1 MSRWPSLL
9 KGNPM
14 SVYQTIA
21 KNTYWSALSTVGGL
35 ILGLITNIV
44 VARVLGAQNLG
55 QFNYWLWLIGLLAL
69 VASPGLPQAMAKFG
83 AEYLGQ
89 GERETASVILVRLLQ
104 IELLLGA
111 LVGGLVL
118 VYTLAA
124 PSADAAALALVAFSV
139 LLVAVE
145 VFFQS
150 AAKGAQDFR
159 IFSQASLIGGFFYA
173 AASIAA
179 VSLGFGIYTLLL
191 LYIARRIIAIILIGW
206 KLPAHYTVRR
216 VLEVSIPPE
225 LRRRILRYSRDIIL
239 LFVTS
244 TIPYER
250 FGIFFLKQFATDVD
264 IAFYSQSF
272 DLAVRAMA
280 LPAIFTATLLPT
292 FSALQ
297 GQNEREQIDRVYL
310 SSNRLAAA
318 IAMPVGLGGAAVASS
333 VALLYGP
340 EFLAMTPIL
349 AIFFVGNIAGSIAS
363 VSVSVL
369 YSMEEQSF
377 IVRLNA
383 LVALFNIILSLLLIP
398 KYGATG
404 AALATCGCHTVSS
417 AVSIAHAAR
426 RLQVDL
432 PFRVLSRILLA
443 ALSAA
448 AIAWLVSTWLGGL
461 VVAVAAA
468 LLLYP
473 VMLRLYAALDDS
485 DQQLL
490 SRLSQHLPQSLV
502 PAYQGLVQFLVRR

>member
-1 MSRWPSLL
+1 
-9 KGNPM
+9 M
-14 SVYQTIA
+14 SVYQTIV
-21 KNTYWSALSTVGGL
+21 KNTYWSALSTFGGL
-35 ILGLITNIV
+35 LFGLITNIV
-44 VARVLGAQNLG
+44 LARVLGASVLG
-55 QFNYWLWLIGLLAL
+55 QYNYWLWLIGLLAL

-83 AEYLGQ
+83 AEFLGQ
-89 GERETASVILVRLLQ
+89 GERETASAILIRLLQ

-124 PSADAAALALVAFSV
+124 PSSDGAALALVAISV

-145 VFFQS
+145 AFFQS

-159 IFSQASLIGGFFYA
+159 IFSQASLIGGFIFA
-173 AASIAA
+173 AASIVA
-179 VSLGFGIYTLLL
+179 VSLGFGIYALLL
-191 LYIARRIIAIILIGW
+191 VYIARRIIAIILIGW
-206 KLPAHYTVRR
+206 KLQTHFTFSGA
-216 VLEVSIPPE
+216 LESSIPHE
-225 LRRRILRYSRDIIL
+225 LRRRLFSYSRDIIL
-239 LFVTS
+239 IFVTS

-250 FGIFFLKQFATDVD
+250 FGVFFLKQFSTDVD

-272 DLAVRAMA
+272 DLAVRGMA

-292 FSALQ
+292 FASLQ
-297 GQNEREQIDRVYL
+297 GQNERDRVDRVYL
-310 SSNRLAAA
+310 SSNRIAAA
-318 IAMPVGLGGAAVASS
+318 VAMPIGLGGAAVASS

-340 EFLAMTPIL
+340 EFQAMAPIL

-383 LVALFNIILSLLLIP
+383 LIALFNITLSLLLIP
-398 KYGATG
+398 TYGAIG
-404 AALATCGCHTVSS
+404 AAIATCACHTVSS
-417 AVSIAHAAR
+417 AVCIAHTAR

-443 ALSAA
+443 ALTASAV
-448 AIAWLVSTWLGGL
+448 AWLVSTWLGGL

-468 LLLYP
+468 FLVYP

-485 DQQLL
+485 DQLL
-490 SRLSQHLPQSLV
+490 LNRLSQHLPQSLV
-502 PAYQGLVQFLVRR
+502 PAYQGLVQFLVRA

>member
-1 MSRWPSLL
+1 
-9 KGNPM
+9 M
-14 SVYQTIA
+14 SVYQTIV
-21 KNTYWSALSTVGGL
+21 KNTYWSALSTFGGL
-35 ILGLITNIV
+35 LFGLITNIV
-44 VARVLGAQNLG
+44 LARVLGASVLG
-55 QFNYWLWLIGLLAL
+55 QYNYWLWLIGLLAL

-83 AEYLGQ
+83 AEFLGQ
-89 GERETASVILVRLLQ
+89 GERETASAILIRLLQ

-124 PSADAAALALVAFSV
+124 PSSDGAALALVAISV

-145 VFFQS
+145 AFFQS

-159 IFSQASLIGGFFYA
+159 IFSQASLIGGFIFA
-173 AASIAA
+173 AASIVA
-179 VSLGFGIYTLLL
+179 VSLGFGIYALLL
-191 LYIARRIIAIILIGW
+191 VYIARRIIAIILIGW
-206 KLPAHYTVRR
+206 KLQTHFTFSGA
-216 VLEVSIPPE
+216 LESSIPHE
-225 LRRRILRYSRDIIL
+225 LRRRLFSYSRDIIL
-239 LFVTS
+239 IFVTS

-250 FGIFFLKQFATDVD
+250 FGVFFLKQFSTDVD

-272 DLAVRAMA
+272 DLAVRGMA

-292 FSALQ
+292 FASLQ
-297 GQNEREQIDRVYL
+297 GQNERDRVDRVYL
-310 SSNRLAAA
+310 SSNRIAAA
-318 IAMPVGLGGAAVASS
+318 VAMPIGLGGAAVASS

-340 EFLAMTPIL
+340 EFQAMAPIL

-369 YSMEEQSF
+369 FSMEEQSF

-383 LVALFNIILSLLLIP
+383 LIALFNITLSLLLIP
-398 KYGATG
+398 TYGAIG
-404 AALATCGCHTVSS
+404 AAIATCGCHTVSS
-417 AVSIAHAAR
+417 AVCIAHTAR

-443 ALSAA
+443 ALTASAV
-448 AIAWLVSTWLGGL
+448 AWLVSTWLGGL

-468 LLLYP
+468 FLVYP

-485 DQQLL
+485 DQLL
-490 SRLSQHLPQSLV
+490 LNRLSQHLPQSLV
-502 PAYQGLVQFLVRR
+502 PAYHGLVQFLVRA

>member
-1 MSRWPSLL
+1 
-9 KGNPM
+9 M
-14 SVYQTIA
+14 SVYQTIV
-21 KNTYWSALSTVGGL
+21 KNTYWSALSTFGGL
-35 ILGLITNIV
+35 LFGLITNIV
-44 VARVLGAQNLG
+44 LARVLGASVLG
-55 QFNYWLWLIGLLAL
+55 QYNYWLWLIGLLAL

-83 AEYLGQ
+83 AEFLGQ
-89 GERETASVILVRLLQ
+89 GERETASAILMRLLQ

-124 PSADAAALALVAFSV
+124 PSSDGAALALVAISI

-159 IFSQASLIGGFFYA
+159 IFSQASLIGGFIFA
-173 AASIAA
+173 AASIVA
-179 VSLGFGIYTLLL
+179 VSLGFGIYALLL
-191 LYIARRIIAIILIGW
+191 VYIARRIIAIILIGW
-206 KLPAHYTVRR
+206 KLQTHYTLRGA
-216 VLEVSIPPE
+216 LELSIPPE
-225 LRRRILRYSRDIIL
+225 LRRRLFSYSRDIIL
-239 LFVTS
+239 IFVTS

-250 FGIFFLKQFATDVD
+250 FGVFFLKQFSTDVD

-272 DLAVRAMA
+272 DLAVRGMA

-292 FSALQ
+292 FASLQ
-297 GQNEREQIDRVYL
+297 GQNERDRVDRVYL
-310 SSNRLAAA
+310 SSNRIAAA
-318 IAMPVGLGGAAVASS
+318 VAMPIGLGGAAVASS

-340 EFLAMTPIL
+340 EFQAMAPIL

-383 LVALFNIILSLLLIP
+383 LIALFNITLSLLLIP
-398 KYGATG
+398 TYGAIG
-404 AALATCGCHTVSS
+404 AAIATCGCHTVSS
-417 AVSIAHAAR
+417 AVCIAYTAR

-443 ALSAA
+443 ALTASAV
-448 AIAWLVSTWLGGL
+448 AWLVSTWLGGL

-468 LLLYP
+468 LLVYP
-473 VMLRLYAALDDS
+473 LMLRLYAALDDS

-490 SRLSQHLPQSLV
+490 NRLSQHLPQSLV
-502 PAYQGLVQFLVRR
+502 PAYQGLVQFLVRA

>member
-1 MSRWPSLL
+1 
-9 KGNPM
+9 M

-35 ILGLITNIV
+35 LLGVVTNIV
-44 VARVLGAQNLG
+44 LARVLGASLLG
-55 QFNYWLWLIGLLAL
+55 QYNYWLWLIGLLAL

-89 GERETASVILVRLLQ
+89 KEQETASAIFVRLLQ
-104 IELLLGA
+104 IKLLLAA

-124 PSADAAALALVAFSV
+124 PSSDAAALALVAFSV
-139 LLVAVE
+139 LLVSVE
-145 VFFQS
+145 VLFQS

-159 IFSQASLIGGFFYA
+159 IFSQASLIGGIVYA
-173 AASIAA
+173 VASILA
-179 VSLGFGIYTLLL
+179 VSFGFGIYTLLL
-191 LYIARRIIAIILIGW
+191 VYIARRIIAITLIGW
-206 KLPAHYTVRR
+206 KLPTYYTLRTA
-216 VLEVSIPPE
+216 LDVSIPPE
-225 LRRRILRYSRDIIL
+225 LRRRLFRYSRDIIL
-239 LFVTS
+239 IFVTS

-250 FGIFFLKQFATDVD
+250 FGIFFLKQYATDVD

-272 DLAVRAMA
+272 DLTIRAMA
-280 LPAIFTATLLPT
+280 LPAIFTATLLPA
-292 FSALQ
+292 FSSLL
-297 GQNEREQIDRVYL
+297 GQNERDRVDRVYL
-310 SSNRLAAA
+310 SSNRIVAAF
-318 IAMPVGLGGAAVASS
+318 AMPIGLGGAAVASS

-383 LVALFNIILSLLLIP
+383 LIALVNIILSFLLIP
-398 KYGATG
+398 RYGATG
-404 AALATCGCHTVSS
+404 AAFATCGCHTVSS
-417 AVSIAHAAR
+417 AICIAHTAR

-432 PFRVLSRILLA
+432 PFRVLSRVGLA

-448 AIAWLVSTWLGGL
+448 VVAWLLSTWLGGL
-461 VVAVAAA
+461 VVAIAAA
-468 LLLYP
+468 FLVYP

-490 SRLSQHLPQSLV
+490 FRLSQHLPQSLV
-502 PAYQGLVQFLVRR
+502 PAYQGFVNFLVRS